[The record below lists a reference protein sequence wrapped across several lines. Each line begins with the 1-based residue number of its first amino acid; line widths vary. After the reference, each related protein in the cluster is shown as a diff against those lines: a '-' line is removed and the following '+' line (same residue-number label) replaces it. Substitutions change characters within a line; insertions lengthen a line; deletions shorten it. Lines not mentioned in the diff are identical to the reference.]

1 MVSHGEKLCTK
12 LESLA
17 ETNTECDISEGVEG
31 REVGG
36 EEGGRGEGRRVG
48 GSQSF
53 ISVFSRCSLDII
65 CETVM
70 GQDAGAQDDSSTP
83 YVQARSIF

>member
-36 EEGGRGEGRRVG
+36 EEGGRGGGGRGEEWEGLNPLF
-48 GSQSF
+48 QSSRAAPSTS
-53 ISVFSRCSLDII
+53 SVR
-65 CETVM
+65 
-70 GQDAGAQDDSSTP
+70 Q
-83 YVQARSIF
+83 